1 MGCPKGIFGFVS
13 RCVSFVH
20 PLLHSNCLV
29 KGKQL
34 LSHKD
39 NDKKREKPPTPTTTW
54 SSPTP
59 KSKPSYLLNLS
70 NVHWML
76 TWSHQPKGQHA
87 KLALRCS
94 VVLLPLLME
103 SAGQNLER
111 LSMCMYIYIYN
122 YITIYIY
129 TSTKRQVLPD
139 SDVGAPERS
148 LTLALTATMI
158 DQVGLQIGI
167 AETSGCLFLS
177 CTFEFSW
184 KY

>member
-1 MGCPKGIFGFVS
+1 MTSYMGCPKGIFGFVS

-20 PLLHSNCLV
+20 QVLHSNCLV

-129 TSTKRQVLPD
+129 
-139 SDVGAPERS
+139 
-148 LTLALTATMI
+148 I
-158 DQVGLQIGI
+158 LQLKGKFFQ
-167 AETSGCLFLS
+167 TVM
-177 CTFEFSW
+177 
-184 KY
+184 